1 MKLGNTIMPTF
12 KRSDCEIIN
21 CDRVFQGYFAID
33 KFTVKHRLFSGG
45 WSNEFQREI
54 FERGNA
60 AAVLLYDP
68 DLQKVILLEQFRM
81 GALAS
86 DRSPWMIEVVAGI
99 IEQGETPEEVARRE
113 SVEEA
118 GQEIDQ
124 IIEIGNIFST
134 PGGSTEQLFLYCARV
149 DASDADGIFGLEHEN
164 EDIRVFTMNLD
175 DVRNGLSEGLFENA
189 TSIISLQWL
198 LLNLEKVHNAW
209 K

>member
-1 MKLGNTIMPTF
+1 LGKKLIPTF
-12 KRSDCEIIN
+12 KHSDCEITN
-21 CDRVFQGYFAID
+21 SDRVFQGYFAID
-33 KFTVKHRLFSGG
+33 KYTVRHRLFSGG

-68 DLQKVILLEQFRM
+68 DLRKVILLEQFRM

-86 DRSPWMIEVVAGI
+86 EKSPWMIEVVAGI
-99 IEQGETPEEVARRE
+99 IEQGETAEEVARRE
-113 SVEEA
+113 SIEEA

-124 IIEIGNIFST
+124 MIEIGNVFST
-134 PGGSTEQLFLYCARV
+134 PGGSTEQLILYCARV
-149 DASDADGIFGLEHEN
+149 DASNAGGIFGLEHEN
-164 EDIRVFTMNLD
+164 EDIRVLTMSLDEVRSGLD
-175 DVRNGLSEGLFENA
+175 DGLFENA